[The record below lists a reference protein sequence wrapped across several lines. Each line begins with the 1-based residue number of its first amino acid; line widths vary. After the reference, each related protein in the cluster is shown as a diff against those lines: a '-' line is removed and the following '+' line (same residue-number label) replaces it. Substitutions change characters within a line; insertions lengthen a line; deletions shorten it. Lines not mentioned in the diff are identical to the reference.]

1 MPHRLTSIF
10 ALALCSLPLSACA
23 SKADEATATVATE
36 GDLTSLDAAA
46 PALKSTDVVVTMG
59 AAQHRFRVE
68 VAASEAEQSRGL
80 MYRTELAPDAGM
92 LFPFPAAKIASFWM
106 KNTLIPLDILFVR
119 GDGSLDRIAEN
130 TTPGSLEPVV
140 SGAEVAAVLELP
152 GGTAARLGIDET
164 ARVTWTLPR

>member
-1 MPHRLTSIF
+1 MSHRLTPMF
-10 ALALCSLPLSACA
+10 ALALATLSLTACA
-23 SKADEATATVATE
+23 SKADEATATTTAE
-36 GDLTSLDAAA
+36 GDLTSPDAAA

-59 AAQHRFRVE
+59 AARHRFRVE
-68 VAASEAEQSRGL
+68 VAATEAEQSRGL

-92 LFPFPAAKIASFWM
+92 LFPFPAPKIASFWM

-164 ARVTWTLPR
+164 ARITWTLPR